1 MILIKDK
8 RNINSASAL
17 ADNLDTAIKELE
29 KHFLSDTN
37 FPTLEEQLKIGSK
50 YYIIQFLCFKT
61 F

>member
-8 RNINSASAL
+8 KNMNSASSL

-29 KHFLSDTN
+29 KHFSSDTN

-50 YYIIQFLCFKT
+50 YKFFR
-61 F
+61 

>member
-8 RNINSASAL
+8 KNINSATAL

-29 KHFLSDTN
+29 KHFTSDTN

-50 YYIIQFLCFKT
+50 YCKT
-61 F
+61 Q